1 MATQKNA
8 QVNGPGNNKAFLNNQ
23 LNYNTLDSKVDFFL
37 SRLSGVKSTSK
48 GKWLARCPAHEDR
61 SPSLAIKL
69 IHEEM
74 ILIHCFAGCSV
85 SEVLSSVGLTF
96 DDVFPDRIKPNYNG
110 IDGYDRYK
118 AKKETPRFSRYE
130 LFPKLVL
137 EARILHTA
145 MQDMRNGLILT
156 PADWYRCHTAM
167 ETISNLNS
175 EVF

>member
-1 MATQKNA
+1 MNTQKNA
-8 QVNGPGNNKAFLNNQ
+8 QVNGPGNNKAFLNKQ
-23 LNYNTLDSKVDFFL
+23 DYNTLDSKVDFFL
-37 SRLSGVKSTSK
+37 SKLSGIKPTGKS
-48 GKWLARCPAHEDR
+48 KWLARCPAHEDR

-69 IHEEM
+69 IHGER

-96 DDVFPDRIKPNYNG
+96 DDVFPDRVKVNYHGVN
-110 IDGYDRYK
+110 GYDRYQ

-130 LFPKLVL
+130 LFPKLVQ

-145 MQDMRNGLILT
+145 MQESRAGVIHT
-156 PADWYRCHTAM
+156 PADIYRIHVAM